1 MSQILGV
8 VSVMGQE
15 RRVALLAA
23 NVIASCKEIGNLEG
37 NDDVEVKE
45 VEER

>member
-1 MSQILGV
+1 MSHILGV

-15 RRVALLAA
+15 RRVALLAV
-23 NVIASCKEIGNLEG
+23 NVRCKEIGNLEG